1 MLLVLQIVAFIVVI
15 VIGAALGGFLF
26 TRDRRFLRFA
36 WQAFNYAVLF
46 VGVLLILLAL
56 ERALTLR

>member
-26 TRDRRFLRFA
+26 TRDQRFLRLA
-36 WQAFNYAVLF
+36 WQAFKYAVLF